1 MPPFIFQDNE
11 SLKNNYLL
19 FILFKK
25 QEKDRRGEFRYEI
38 PDSRIGQH
46 RP

>member
-1 MPPFIFQDNE
+1 MPPFIFFYNE

>member
-11 SLKNNYLL
+11 SYKNNYLP
-19 FILFKK
+19 FVPFKK

-38 PDSRIGQH
+38 PDCRTGQY

>member
-1 MPPFIFQDNE
+1 MPPSIFQDNE